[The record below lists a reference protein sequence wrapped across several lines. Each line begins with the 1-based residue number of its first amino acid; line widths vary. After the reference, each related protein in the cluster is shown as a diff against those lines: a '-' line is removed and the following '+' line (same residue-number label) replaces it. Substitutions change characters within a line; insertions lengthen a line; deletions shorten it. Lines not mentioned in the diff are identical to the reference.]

1 LNQSQIQPLDLQH
14 VDHQNIL
21 DPNVDPQNSV
31 LSKLQQKQFQQIISQ
46 QEIEKQNQLSQE
58 SSESP
63 AIITQNLQEQHQQQ
77 GYSLIETQLN
87 SPKSYIQPN
96 DDDFFKFCDSETL
109 NNSMSEKNKL
119 SPNFN
124 NYSLRNIRSMDRD
137 INEQYKMS
145 FFIGDD
151 SENES
156 NVSSYKS
163 HSSSQ
168 SVNTVSEHRKRRII
182 KLSAKVEDL
191 KEEIA
196 LLSEKHKM
204 MKEVIYFRNMTMTI

>member
-1 LNQSQIQPLDLQH
+1 MNQSQIQPLDLQH
-14 VDHQNIL
+14 FDHQNIL
-21 DPNVDPQNSV
+21 DPNVDPQTSV

-46 QEIEKQNQLSQE
+46 QEIEQQNQLSQE
-58 SSESP
+58 STESP
-63 AIITQNLQEQHQQQ
+63 AIITQNLQEQQQQQ
-77 GYSLIETQLN
+77 GYSLIEMQLN

-124 NYSLRNIRSMDRD
+124 NYSLRNIRSIDRD

-145 FFIGDD
+145 SFIGDSD
-151 SENES
+151 IES

-163 HSSSQ
+163 YSSSQ

-204 MKEVIYFRNMTMTI
+204 MKEVIYFRNMSMTI